1 MSCMTISKEALIGV
15 RETLN
20 DSLNWKEMSDE
31 QITSLP
37 FVFSKK
43 NRKDEE
49 KFKEE
54 TQKFITDAFI
64 FNQFELTKGDK
75 EVNENLGWCEKY
87 IQDLKKEE
95 GNRMTII
102 QFLKTLQM
110 IDYNTDARGWLNN
123 EEYETWTMRKDY
135 ENFKMKINE
144 LISHVAQFV
153 VSNLPEYNNA
163 KWAF

>member
-20 DSLNWKEMSDE
+20 DSLNWKETTKDQTPELSF
-31 QITSLP
+31 I
-37 FVFSKK
+37 FSK
-43 NRKDEE
+43 NRNDVK
-49 KFKEE
+49 KFEEE

-87 IQDLKKEE
+87 LLYLRKQE
-95 GNRMTII
+95 GNRMTLI

-110 IDYNTDARGWLNN
+110 IYYNTEVKGCLTAK
-123 EEYETWTMRKDY
+123 EYEAWKLRKDY
-135 ENFKMKINE
+135 ENFKIKISN
-144 LISHVAQFV
+144 LIFHVAQFIV
-153 VSNLPEYNNA
+153 ANLQEYANA
-163 KWAF
+163 KWDF

>member
-20 DSLNWKEMSDE
+20 DSLNWKKTTKE
-31 QITSLP
+31 QMPELSFI
-37 FVFSKK
+37 FSK
-43 NRKDEE
+43 NRKDVE
-49 KFKEE
+49 KFEEE

-87 IQDLKKEE
+87 IQDLKEQDGK
-95 GNRMTII
+95 RMTII

-110 IDYNTDARGWLNN
+110 IDYNTDARGWIED
-123 EEYETWTMRKDY
+123 EEYETWARRKEY
-135 ENFKMKINE
+135 ENFKTKTNE
-144 LISHVAQFV
+144 LISHVAQFIV
-153 VSNLPEYNNA
+153 AYHYEYAIA
-163 KWAF
+163 KWDF

>member
-1 MSCMTISKEALIGV
+1 MTISKEALIGV

-20 DSLNWKEMSDE
+20 DSLNWKETTKE
-31 QITSLP
+31 QMTSLP
-37 FVFSKK
+37 FVFSK
-43 NRKDEE
+43 NRKNAE
-49 KFKEE
+49 KFEEE

-87 IQDLKKEE
+87 IQDLKEQDGK
-95 GNRMTII
+95 RMTIV

-110 IDYNTDARGWLNN
+110 IDYNTDARGWIED

-144 LISHVAQFV
+144 LISNVAQFIV
-153 VSNLPEYNNA
+153 RRLPEYDNA
-163 KWAF
+163 KWDF

>member
-20 DSLNWKEMSDE
+20 DSLNWKERSDE

-37 FVFSKK
+37 FVFSK
-43 NRKDEE
+43 NRKNAE
-49 KFKEE
+49 KFEEE

-64 FNQFELTKGDK
+64 FNQFELTKGDN

-87 IQDLKKEE
+87 IQHLKEQDGK
-95 GNRMTII
+95 RMTIV

-110 IDYNTDARGWLNN
+110 IDYNTDAMGWIED
-123 EEYETWTMRKDY
+123 EEYETWAMRKDY
-135 ENFKMKINE
+135 ENFKMKISE
-144 LISHVAQFV
+144 LISHVAQFIV
-153 VSNLPEYNNA
+153 ASLPEYDNA
-163 KWAF
+163 KWDF